1 MKLTSSPK
9 FRFRDVW
16 FIQINCLEFDDKN
29 EFTSMN
35 KLPER
40 YRIRFLYESDNFF
53 WNLSVIDEH
62 MIWGG
67 WIFDIVFLFY
77 LLTLRTCP
85 NLFNLYLK

>member
-1 MKLTSSPK
+1 MKLTSSPI

-16 FIQINCLEFDDKN
+16 FIQINCLEFDGKN

-53 WNLSVIDEH
+53 
-62 MIWGG
+62 
-67 WIFDIVFLFY
+67 
-77 LLTLRTCP
+77 
-85 NLFNLYLK
+85 